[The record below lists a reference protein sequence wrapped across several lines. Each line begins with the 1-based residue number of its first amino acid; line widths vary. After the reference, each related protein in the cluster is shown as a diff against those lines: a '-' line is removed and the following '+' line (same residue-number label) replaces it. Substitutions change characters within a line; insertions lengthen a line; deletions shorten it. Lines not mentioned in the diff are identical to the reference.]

1 MNKCFF
7 IGNLTRNPELKTTQ
21 SGIAM
26 CKFSIAVQRRF
37 RNPDGEY
44 DVDFFDVVAWRSTA
58 EFCEK
63 YLKTGSKVS
72 VIGELN
78 TSTYQG
84 QDGKMRTNFHINADE
99 VEILSVKNEETPQE
113 DDIREKTSVVTK
125 PSTKREIT
133 PVDEEL
139 PF

>member
-7 IGNLTRNPELKTTQ
+7 TGNLTRNPEIRTTQ

-58 EFCEK
+58 EFCGK
-63 YLKTGSKVS
+63 YLKKGSKVS

-84 QDGKMRTNFHINADE
+84 QDGKMRTNFHLNADE

-113 DDIREKTSVVTK
+113 DDIVKKTDSVVK
-125 PSTKREIT
+125 SAAKGVLT
-133 PVDEEL
+133 PVEEEL

>member
-63 YLKTGSKVS
+63 YLKKGSKVS

>member
-7 IGNLTRNPELKTTQ
+7 TGNLTRNPEIRTTQ

-63 YLKTGSKVS
+63 YLKKGSKVS

>member
-44 DVDFFDVVAWRSTA
+44 DVDFFDVVAWRSIA

-63 YLKTGSKVS
+63 YLKKGSKVS
-72 VIGELN
+72 VVGELN

-84 QDGKMRTNFHINADE
+84 QDGKIRTSFHINADE

-113 DDIREKTSVVTK
+113 DDIKEKTSVVTK
-125 PSTKREIT
+125 PSTKRETT

>member
-63 YLKTGSKVS
+63 YFKKGSKVS

-84 QDGKMRTNFHINADE
+84 QDGKIRTSFHINADE

-113 DDIREKTSVVTK
+113 DDIREKPSVVTK
-125 PSTKREIT
+125 PSMKREIT

>member
-1 MNKCFF
+1 MNKCFLT
-7 IGNLTRNPELKTTQ
+7 GNLTRNPESTTTQ

-37 RNPDGEY
+37 KNPDGDY
-44 DVDFFDVVAWRSTA
+44 DVDFINVVAWRKTA

-63 YLKTGSKVS
+63 YLKKGSRVS
-72 VIGELN
+72 VAGELN

-84 QDGKMRTNFHINADE
+84 QDGNKRTNFYINADE
-99 VEILSVKNEETPQE
+99 VEIQSIKNEETPQE
-113 DDIREKTSVVTK
+113 DDINEKPSVVTK
-125 PSTKREIT
+125 PATKRETT

>member
-44 DVDFFDVVAWRSTA
+44 DADFFDVVAWRSTA

-63 YLKTGSKVS
+63 YLKKGSKVS

-84 QDGKMRTNFHINADE
+84 QDGKIRTSFHINADE

-125 PSTKREIT
+125 PSTKRETT

>member
-37 RNPDGEY
+37 RNPEGEY

-63 YLKTGSKVS
+63 YLKKGAKVS
-72 VIGELN
+72 VVGELN

-84 QDGKMRTNFHINADE
+84 QDGKIRTSFHINADE

-125 PSTKREIT
+125 PSAKREIT